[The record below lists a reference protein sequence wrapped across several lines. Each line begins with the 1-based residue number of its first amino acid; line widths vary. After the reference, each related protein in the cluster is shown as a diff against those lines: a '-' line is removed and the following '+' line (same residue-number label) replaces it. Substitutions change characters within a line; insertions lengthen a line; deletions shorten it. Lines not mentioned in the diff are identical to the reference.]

1 MTTTRTGSPAPT
13 TNGTQRRRVGPPS
26 SRAVAREQD
35 IVEAAAELFHRKGY
49 AATSLQDIADA
60 VGILKGSLYYYIDG
74 KEDLLYR
81 ITSTIH
87 ADALANLE
95 AARATGGTA
104 ADRLR
109 ALLEGHVRSFGQRLT
124 WIRVF
129 YTEYGALGDERR
141 RHIMSERRGYE
152 AFLQGLLQEGQA
164 SGEFCPEIDP
174 WIAGNALLTMVNTV
188 YLWYRPSRDRD
199 IATVARTY
207 ADLSLNGLRC
217 APDHA
222 H

>member
-1 MTTTRTGSPAPT
+1 M
-13 TNGTQRRRVGPPS
+13 
-26 SRAVAREQD
+26 AREQD

-152 AFLQGLLQEGQA
+152 AFVQDLLQEGQA
-164 SGEFCPEIDP
+164 SGAFCPAIDP

-188 YLWYRPSRDRD
+188 YLWYRPSRDAD
-199 IATVARTY
+199 IDTVARTY
-207 ADLSLNGLRC
+207 ADLALNGLWC
-217 APDHA
+217 GPGHA
-222 H
+222 HHTT